1 MPRFFFHVH
10 DGISVFDDIG
20 LELPDVAAAQAAAI
34 ELSSKILK
42 DGPGGPLWQNFD
54 WRVEVTDS
62 PGKAGRLSLSFTF
75 SHATWRS
82 CLSGEVLGG
91 LDRAAAGLPA
101 HNRGSQPAQ
110 ANVT

>member
-62 PGKAGRLSLSFTF
+62 PREGGQTF
-75 SHATWRS
+75 LVVHFQSRDMA
-82 CLSGEVLGG
+82 
-91 LDRAAAGLPA
+91 
-101 HNRGSQPAQ
+101 
-110 ANVT
+110 

>member
-20 LELPDVAAAQAAAI
+20 LELLDVAAAQAAAI

-42 DGPGGPLWQNFD
+42 DGPGGPLWQT

-62 PGKAGRLSLSFTF
+62 PREGGQTLLVVHF
-75 SHATWRS
+75 SVTRH
-82 CLSGEVLGG
+82 
-91 LDRAAAGLPA
+91 DAA
-101 HNRGSQPAQ
+101 
-110 ANVT
+110 V